1 MGKKSGYNT
10 PAPMWKTS
18 SKSPSMATH
27 HHHAT
32 KNTALHS
39 SRSGLPFKEKK
50 EISVSARKLAAT
62 LWEINDLTP
71 SRIKK
76 ESMKSNKE
84 RDKVER
90 LCRSVLLGP
99 QKLDPLVSPF
109 SEVKQRTKG
118 IEVDGC
124 KRNVSDLSQ
133 QFHFVDPCFRGMDA
147 GCNADLIENV
157 SNKPKRKKN
166 CGKCKVGVK
175 NRLKEAKSGVS
186 TSKKLLKVLS
196 QIVVEEKH
204 SLSSM
209 PLILAMSNELDR
221 ARNQIDQFI
230 QEQSSNQ
237 NNIEYLM
244 KYFEEEKIAWQ
255 RREREKIREVT
266 MSISQELEFE
276 KKLRRQTE
284 RLNMKISKEMENIK
298 DSYSKLSKEHEMEK
312 RAKEILEQVCDELA
326 KGVGE
331 DRSQVEEMK
340 RESEKI
346 REEVEKER
354 EMLQLADIL
363 REERVHMKLS
373 EAKYQFEEKSAML
386 EILRNELENFIRNK
400 EEEKGDDIDVNPGL
414 KKLKDLEFYLNK
426 TFLEFQN
433 LDEDNDSIEHED
445 ESVESDLQSIELN
458 MDNDKKSYKWNYSC
472 ENIPLFEA
480 KRVSIDKDIGRR
492 SFKDWG
498 SICFN
503 KGTTNSTKK
512 KDFDGINIQESFDQL
527 ESGKSIEFIFGDE
540 IQDDKEENEGYTY
553 KPIMSLRDHISFPD
567 FDKESGKLLSLRYI
581 DGEGE
586 ENAPAMEGPDMKKD
600 CARRK

>member
-1 MGKKSGYNT
+1 M
-10 PAPMWKTS
+10 
-18 SKSPSMATH
+18 
-27 HHHAT
+27 
-32 KNTALHS
+32 
-39 SRSGLPFKEKK
+39 
-50 EISVSARKLAAT
+50 IKL
-62 LWEINDLTP
+62 NY
-71 SRIKK
+71 
-76 ESMKSNKE
+76 
-84 RDKVER
+84 VEM
-90 LCRSVLLGP
+90 
-99 QKLDPLVSPF
+99 QK
-109 SEVKQRTKG
+109 
-118 IEVDGC
+118 
-124 KRNVSDLSQ
+124 
-133 QFHFVDPCFRGMDA
+133 
-147 GCNADLIENV
+147 V
-157 SNKPKRKKN
+157 SNKPKHKKN

-204 SLSSM
+204 SLRSM

-221 ARNQIDQFI
+221 ACNRIDQFI
-230 QEQSSNQ
+230 QEQSSHQ

-244 KYFEEEKIAWQ
+244 EHFEEEKIAWK

-266 MSISQELEFE
+266 TSIAQELEFE

-284 RLNMKISKEMENIK
+284 RLNTKISKEMENIK

-331 DRSQVEEMK
+331 DRAQVEKMK
-340 RESEKI
+340 RESEKV

-354 EMLQLADIL
+354 EMLQVADIL

-400 EEEKGDDIDVNPGL
+400 EEEKGGDIDVNPGL

-433 LDEDNDSIEHED
+433 LEEDNDSIEHED

-458 MDNDKKSYKWNYSC
+458 MDNDKKSYKWSYSC

-498 SICFN
+498 GICFN

-512 KDFDGINIQESFDQL
+512 KDFVGINIQESFDQL
-527 ESGKSIEFIFGDE
+527 ESGQSIEFIFGDE
-540 IQDDKEENEGYTY
+540 TQKDEEDEGYTY

-567 FDKESGKLLSLRYI
+567 FDKENGKLLSLRYI
-581 DGEGE
+581 DGEAE
-586 ENAPAMEGPDMKKD
+586 ENALALEGHDMKKD